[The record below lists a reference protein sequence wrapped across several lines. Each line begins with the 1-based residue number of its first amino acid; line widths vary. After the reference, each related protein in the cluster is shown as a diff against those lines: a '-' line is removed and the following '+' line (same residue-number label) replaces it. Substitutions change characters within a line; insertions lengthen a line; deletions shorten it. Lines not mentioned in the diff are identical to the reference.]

1 MEDIICGNNVKR
13 AGDGGND
20 KGLNA
25 EIGGGSMFAP
35 ENVAEDGHPGE
46 RQRAR
51 QDRDLGRGAGS
62 SADSQNMPDIAEFS
76 SSATPSC
83 CGPHTGI
90 PGIAEFSS
98 SATPSCCG
106 PHTYVAR
113 GEPWNR
119 ATPGKK
125 KIYTITC
132 VKSNRGDGYPSMG
145 PSL

>member
-83 CGPHTGI
+83 CGPHT
-90 PGIAEFSS
+90 
-98 SATPSCCG
+98 
-106 PHTYVAR
+106 YVAR